1 MQSQQFKGII
11 VDVDDMRTPG
21 SKITTKDIK
30 IHGCYLEGEE
40 KIHNHF
46 LKNELSFHLRHI
58 VNPYII
64 MNTTTTDHTRFF
76 ATTIINAD

>member
-46 LKNELSFHLRHI
+46 
-58 VNPYII
+58 
-64 MNTTTTDHTRFF
+64 
-76 ATTIINAD
+76 